1 MAQRAA
7 KLGAELAVADRPEG
21 GTRVRVVW
29 SGGAASPAAEGAQ
42 AAAI

>member
-21 GTRVRVVW
+21 GTRVSVVW
-29 SGGAASPAAEGAQ
+29 FGGDDSPAAEGAR
-42 AAAI
+42 AAAT

>member
-7 KLGAELAVADRPEG
+7 KLGAELAVTDRPEG

-29 SGGAASPAAEGAQ
+29 FGGADSPAAKDARD
-42 AAAI
+42 AAT